1 MRLKG
6 WSHLNANS
14 VKGKIVSNLGFLGAA
29 LLNKRM
35 EKESSRNLDYKNKNV
50 VWHFGIGKKNY
61 SFLDSVG
68 VLICDFTN
76 FFLG

>member
-6 WSHLNANS
+6 WSHLNANY
-14 VKGKIVSNLGFLGAA
+14 VKGKIVSNLGFLA

-50 VWHFGIGKKNY
+50 VWHFEIGKKK
-61 SFLDSVG
+61 L
-68 VLICDFTN
+68 
-76 FFLG
+76 FFP